1 MTRKLMKKEL
11 GEGHEFYKFIEKVEN
26 GLEKIYGYKTIGDLS
41 KSNIG
46 IRSKTGEIV
55 FFDPVGGKIL
65 MK

>member
-1 MTRKLMKKEL
+1 MKEEL
-11 GEGHEFYKFIEKVEN
+11 GKGHEFYKFIKNVESE
-26 GLEKIYGYKTIGDLS
+26 LEKIYGYKTIGDLS

-46 IRSKTGEIV
+46 IRPKTGEII